1 MAVTKIFPIKGRI
14 GKCINYVMNPEKTVE
29 ADGWSYVDGINV
41 TPETAE
47 KNMMSVKH
55 RYGKEDGIMAY
66 HVIQSF
72 APGEVTL
79 EVAHEI
85 GIKLAEKMWGDR
97 FEVVVSTHLDH
108 EHIHNHFVFNSV
120 SFVDGKKYNDD
131 KRNLYR
137 LREVSDELCR
147 EYKLS
152 VVLNPRKSRGI
163 PYNEYMNEKNMKLT
177 KNAIIKTE
185 IDETILT
192 SISRKDF
199 FNQMKKK
206 GYTFNFTSR
215 YSTVYHPAFKRPTRL
230 ITLGDDYV
238 PMNLIKRIDES
249 WRRYPV
255 NLPPQDNL
263 YRMYIGDEPTVGY
276 AQTYVRFITIVEA
289 VRKRPD
295 NNRVAVKYLADEIRK
310 LNRLIEQQNLLCG
323 NDIETPEQLEAY
335 KQGCKD
341 ELAELNEA
349 RNILR
354 SKLKTAQN
362 HGDEN
367 EIREL
372 KGHISDLTGRMKILR
387 KNITVCER
395 IEQKKPG
402 IDEKLQDIKEI
413 YQPTRNKNYERS
425 R

>member
-1 MAVTKIFPIKGRI
+1 MAVTKIFPVKGRI
-14 GKCINYVMNPEKTVE
+14 GKCINYVMNPKKTVE
-29 ADGWSYVDGINV
+29 ADGWMYVDGINTV
-41 TPETAE
+41 PETAE
-47 KNMMSVKH
+47 KSMMAVKH
-55 RYGKEDGIMAY
+55 RYGKENGTMAY

-72 APGEVTL
+72 APGEVTP
-79 EVAHEI
+79 ETAHEI
-85 GIKLAEKMWGDR
+85 GIKLAERMWGDR

-108 EHIHNHFVFNSV
+108 EHIHNHFVYNSV
-120 SFVDGKKYNDD
+120 SFVDGKKYNDNI
-131 KRNLYR
+131 KNLYK

-152 VVLNPRKSRGI
+152 VVLNPKKSRGI
-163 PYNEYMNEKNMKLT
+163 TYNEYMNEKNMKLT

-192 SISRKDF
+192 AISRKDF

-230 ITLGDDYV
+230 LTLGEDYV
-238 PMNLIKRIDES
+238 PVNLIKRIDES
-249 WRRYPV
+249 WRRYCV
-255 NLPPQDNL
+255 DYPPQDDL
-263 YRMYIGDEPTVGY
+263 YKQYIGNEPPIGY
-276 AQTYVRFITIVEA
+276 AQTYVKFVTIVES
-289 VRKRPD
+289 VRKRASS
-295 NNRVAVKYLADEIRK
+295 NIVAVKYLTDDIRK
-310 LNRLIEQQNLLCG
+310 LHRLVEQQNLLCG
-323 NDIETPEQLEAY
+323 NDIETAEQLEAY

-341 ELAELNEA
+341 ELAELSEA

-367 EIREL
+367 EEREL
-372 KGHISDLTGRMKILR
+372 KGHISDLSGRMKILR
-387 KNITVCER
+387 RNITVCER
-395 IEQKKPG
+395 IEQKKPE

-413 YQPTRNKNYERS
+413 HTPIRNKKYERS